1 MTARLNNE
9 GNRERCQLLKQFVT
23 CRLCRETQ
31 QNHKLNPRLFQL
43 FSPALDHIRNIC
55 IHSLLGVLPS
65 GYMVGDS
72 CVHILIVKSNKTKTE
87 VGEWCECLS
96 CCVLHTLDSCVHVQ
110 TVDILHIFF
119 SQVCLSAF
127 LTSSRASCADIVC
140 TLADVFGIVEHL
152 CLNLFSN
159 PLVRRSPR

>member
-65 GYMVGDS
+65 GYMVGYS

-87 VGEWCECLS
+87 VGECSECLS

-110 TVDILHIFF
+110 TVSF
-119 SQVCLSAF
+119 SPKSVSQRSSLPPEHPVLMLFVRWQMFLVPLS
-127 LTSSRASCADIVC
+127 TCV
-140 TLADVFGIVEHL
+140 
-152 CLNLFSN
+152 
-159 PLVRRSPR
+159 